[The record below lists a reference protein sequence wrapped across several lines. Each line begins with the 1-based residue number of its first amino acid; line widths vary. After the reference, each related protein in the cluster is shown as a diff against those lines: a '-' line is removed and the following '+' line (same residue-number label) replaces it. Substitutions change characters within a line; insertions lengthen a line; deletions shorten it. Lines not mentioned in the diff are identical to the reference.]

1 MTLPA
6 NDGHPVKQVNYATE
20 VNHDKTDRNEK
31 DIPETTFAE
40 IQGGSF
46 GPGGGEFRLA
56 VDSGIRAPCGEPDY
70 EK

>member
-46 GPGGGEFRLA
+46 GPLAGGN
-56 VDSGIRAPCGEPDY
+56 SGWQ
-70 EK
+70 